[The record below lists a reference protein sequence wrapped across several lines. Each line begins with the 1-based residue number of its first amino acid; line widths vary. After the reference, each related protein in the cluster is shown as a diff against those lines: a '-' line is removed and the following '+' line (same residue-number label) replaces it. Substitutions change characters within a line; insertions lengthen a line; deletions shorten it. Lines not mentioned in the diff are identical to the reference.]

1 MEPCAVL
8 HSIWGAE
15 SRPVFLI
22 QRIPGQ
28 IQEYGNS
35 HLVPSCCATMNGW
48 SLPELP
54 SPEKKKNAS
63 TSIFSLQLCGTEVKT
78 GLAHGQ
84 KAQEYQFLMLFLVG
98 GNWSQNWV
106 VGA

>member
-1 MEPCAVL
+1 M
-8 HSIWGAE
+8 
-15 SRPVFLI
+15 FLVA
-22 QRIPGQ
+22 Q
-28 IQEYGNS
+28 IFTTVEFEQDDVVWSCVY

-63 TSIFSLQLCGTEVKT
+63 TSIFSLQLGGTEVKT

-84 KAQEYQFLMLFLVG
+84 KAQEFNFLMFFLVG

-106 VGA
+106 VGV